1 MNNKS
6 DDIETEE
13 GQLRRAYSIAF
24 KLKNSNLDSEIIY
37 ARLEKQGISEEIA
50 KKVIADLS
58 TERRISN
65 NIKTKEFD
73 NIALVKISIAVV
85 IFIIMLL
92 FLPGFSIVPIGLL
105 LSGIL
110 YFLLKK

>member
-1 MNNKS
+1 MHNKPE
-6 DDIETEE
+6 DIETEE

-37 ARLEKQGISEEIA
+37 ARLEKQGISDEIA

-65 NIKTKEFD
+65 NIKSKEFD

-85 IFIIMLL
+85 VFIITLL

-105 LSGIL
+105 IIGIL
-110 YFLLKK
+110 YFVLKK